1 MDDDEMRRGK
11 LTVHRAFDEATAVL
25 AGDALLAIAFEILS
39 SPDTHPNPQIRTELI
54 GELARAVGAYGMA
67 GGQMLDL
74 LPLADTID
82 LEAIIRLQRLKTGA
96 LIGWS
101 VEAGGILGTASPEL
115 RISLR
120 GYAHCLGLAFQI
132 ADDLL
137 DHHGDEAIVGKRLR
151 KDAGQGKQNFVTV
164 LGAQR
169 ARRQAELLIE
179 QSIEHLR
186 DFGQKAELLIAVA
199 RFAIDR
205 NR

>member
-1 MDDDEMRRGK
+1 MRRGK

-39 SPDTHPNPQIRTELI
+39 SSDTHPNPQIRTELT
-54 GELARAVGAYGMA
+54 GELARAAGAYGMA

-82 LEAIIRLQRLKTGA
+82 LEAIIRLQRLRPR
-96 LIGWS
+96 LDNWS
-101 VEAGGILGTASPEL
+101 LKL
-115 RISLR
+115 RDPRYCAPYEDPLR
-120 GYAHCLGLAFQI
+120 GYAHCLGAFQI

-137 DHHGDEAIVGKRLR
+137 DHDGDEATVGKRLR
-151 KDAGQGKQNFVTV
+151 KDSAQGKQNFVTV

-169 ARRQAELLIE
+169 ARRQAELLVE

-186 DFGQKAELLIAVA
+186 DFGQKADLLMAVA
-199 RFAIDR
+199 HFAIDR
-205 NR
+205 DR